1 MPDGL
6 LTAQP
11 AHVCLLSRLYRVL
24 ARKSKLSCEASEHL
38 AWLSAERSA
47 PTDLLKG
54 DAVDFGLNG
63 KKALVCGASKGLGRG
78 CAEALAAEGVE
89 LVILARR
96 SVELEETAEQIRE
109 RFAVK
114 VTTVVCDITT
124 EEGRIAA
131 LSACP
136 QPDILINNAGGP
148 PAGDFRNFTDED
160 WHRALGANMLTPI
173 ALIRATIDGM
183 ISRGFGRVINIT
195 SAAVKAPI
203 GVLGLSNGARAG
215 LTGFVAGL
223 ARQVAPHGVTINN
236 LLPGLFATD
245 RLAVVTSAQAEASNL
260 SVEEVTARQL
270 QGIPCGRFGRIEEFG
285 AACAYLCRVQAGYVT
300 GQNFLMDGGAY
311 PGVL

>member
-1 MPDGL
+1 MNL
-6 LTAQP
+6 
-11 AHVCLLSRLYRVL
+11 
-24 ARKSKLSCEASEHL
+24 
-38 AWLSAERSA
+38 
-47 PTDLLKG
+47 
-54 DAVDFGLNG
+54 GLNG
-63 KKALVCGASKGLGRG
+63 KNALVCAASKGLGRG
-78 CAEALAAEGVE
+78 CAEALAAEGVD

-96 SVELEETAEQIRE
+96 AEPLEEAAEQIRG
-109 RFAVK
+109 RFGVK

-136 QPDILINNAGGP
+136 QPDILVNNAGGP
-148 PAGDFRNFTDED
+148 PAGDFRNFTDDD

-183 ISRGFGRVINIT
+183 MNRGFGRIVNIT

-223 ARQVAPHGVTINN
+223 ARQVAPRGVTINN

-245 RLAVVTSAQAEASNL
+245 RLAAVTHAQAEAANL
-260 SVEEVTARQL
+260 SVEDMQARQL

-285 AACAYLCRVQAGYVT
+285 AACAFLCSAQAGYIT
-300 GQNFLMDGGAY
+300 GQNLLMDGGAY